1 MAAQQVTRWDD
12 VANGPPMT
20 FTSGCIYQH
29 AGIEQTRGGRSSHR
43 SRFDVV
49 TPGPPAARSPNEA
62 SGSYQ
67 AVQAASMRMQ
77 SLLNS
82 ETPSPDF
89 GYVLGGQTSTRQHN
103 REHLS
108 SWVDYGPPS
117 QDYPVQ
123 PPGQTGFQLIPY
135 MHNNHL
141 ACQPP
146 YPGHPGPLY
155 SQGRYSED
163 WVKDNSYHCR
173 HRLSQTLEDLR
184 HVRRVYSRARLE
196 HYRGYDEVY
205 YYGNFRTRLHGS
217 EGRYGD
223 ERRHE
228 LHFPWDDL
236 HNVTC

>member
-1 MAAQQVTRWDD
+1 MAAQQVTRWDN

-20 FTSGCIYQH
+20 FTSGGTGPPCD
-29 AGIEQTRGGRSSHR
+29 GRPSHG

-62 SGSYQ
+62 SGSSQ
-67 AVQAASMRMQ
+67 AVQAASMRLQ

-82 ETPSPDF
+82 ETQSPDS

-103 REHLS
+103 RDHPS
-108 SWVDYGPPS
+108 SWIDYGPQY
-117 QDYPVQ
+117 QDHVVQ
-123 PPGQTGFQLIPY
+123 THGQTGFQRVVSYMPY
-135 MHNNHL
+135 NHL

-146 YPGHPGPLY
+146 YPSHPGPVY
-155 SQGRYSED
+155 SQGPYSED
-163 WVKDNSYHCR
+163 WVKDNIYHCR

-196 HYRGYDEVY
+196 HYRRYDEVY
-205 YYGNFRTRLHGS
+205 YYGDVRTRLQGS

-228 LHFPWDDL
+228 IHFPWDDL
-236 HNVTC
+236 NNVTR